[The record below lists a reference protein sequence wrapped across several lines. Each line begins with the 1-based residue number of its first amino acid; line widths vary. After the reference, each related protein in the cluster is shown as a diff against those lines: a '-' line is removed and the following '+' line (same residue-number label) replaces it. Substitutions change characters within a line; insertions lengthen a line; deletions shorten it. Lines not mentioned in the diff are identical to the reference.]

1 MKTKDDFINKLR
13 NDALYKTALSNAK
26 NDQERA
32 EIGKVVE
39 QMVGDF
45 GSAFESILYRIQ
57 NDPEFTEELRKAVIS
72 GEIVVSED
80 ETRPSGS
87 SDE

>member
-1 MKTKDDFINKLR
+1 MKTKEDFLNKLR
-13 NDALYKTALSNAK
+13 SDSLYKVALSNAK
-26 NDQERA
+26 DDEERVG
-32 EIGKVVE
+32 IQNVVE

-72 GEIVVSED
+72 GDSVLSD
-80 ETRPSGS
+80 RKNAHSGS
-87 SDE
+87 SGE